1 MDTLNTLVQSVTV
14 CDCRSRGFGFA
25 SWIGIQR
32 VAGFL
37 RWPIQRFRVS
47 ILDRHSKSCWVSLT
61 INRRCI
67 TRLAWI
73 GLDSAL
79 SRQSR
84 LSLCKSVK
92 KMCKKRQS
100 LLGHQC
106 PQNLLTA
113 SSALEISSFSGLRNS
128 NTSRSVAKNIANNK
142 GYEDFLQMVKYK
154 YTYFYTSV

>member
-1 MDTLNTLVQSVTV
+1 MFRRLPLLFNCTYSLRRDKVPHRMVPLHVCGDIHSNGREVALFFLLVIVAVAVMDMDTLNTLVQSVTV

-67 TRLAWI
+67 TRPAWI

-92 KMCKKRQS
+92 K
-100 LLGHQC
+100 
-106 PQNLLTA
+106 N
-113 SSALEISSFSGLRNS
+113 
-128 NTSRSVAKNIANNK
+128 V
-142 GYEDFLQMVKYK
+142 
-154 YTYFYTSV
+154 